1 MPNYTFQH
9 IHHEATEVQAAVDF
23 YQRVFDATADEPFE
37 RGGATWVAVHIGGV
51 QVTVTDREFS
61 GMDLG
66 RYQGLDHFAL
76 TSDNFDATMARL
88 EETDTAIW
96 AGPLQLEF
104 AVPPGACG
112 HLRLRVVSASVERPA
127 PSPPGPKGFF
137 TSAIL
142 LENA

>member
-1 MPNYTFQH
+1 MPNYSFQH

-61 GMDLG
+61 GRDLG

-76 TSDNFDATMARL
+76 TTDDFDATMARL

-96 AGPLQLEF
+96 AGPLQLENGQRIVF
-104 AVPPGACG
+104 IN
-112 HLRLRVVSASVERPA
+112 
-127 PSPPGPKGFF
+127 GPDHVK
-137 TSAIL
+137 IEL
-142 LENA
+142 MEMV

>member
-76 TSDNFDATMARL
+76 TSDDFDATMARL

-96 AGPLQLEF
+96 AGPLQLENGQRIVF
-104 AVPPGACG
+104 IN
-112 HLRLRVVSASVERPA
+112 
-127 PSPPGPKGFF
+127 GPDHVK
-137 TSAIL
+137 I
-142 LENA
+142 EIMEMV

>member
-76 TSDNFDATMARL
+76 TSDDFDATMARL

-96 AGPLQLEF
+96 AGPLQLENGQRIVF
-104 AVPPGACG
+104 IN
-112 HLRLRVVSASVERPA
+112 
-127 PSPPGPKGFF
+127 GPDHVKIEIMEM
-137 TSAIL
+137 A
-142 LENA
+142 

>member
-9 IHHEATEVQAAVDF
+9 IQHEATEVQAAVDF

-51 QVTVTDREFS
+51 QVTVTDRDFS

-76 TSDNFDATMARL
+76 TSDDFDATMARL

-96 AGPLQLEF
+96 AGPLQLEDGQRIVF
-104 AVPPGACG
+104 IN
-112 HLRLRVVSASVERPA
+112 
-127 PSPPGPKGFF
+127 GPDHVK
-137 TSAIL
+137 I
-142 LENA
+142 EIMEMV

>member
-1 MPNYTFQH
+1 MPNYAFQH

-76 TSDNFDATMARL
+76 TSDDFDATMARL

-96 AGPLQLEF
+96 AGPLQLEDGQRIVF
-104 AVPPGACG
+104 IN
-112 HLRLRVVSASVERPA
+112 
-127 PSPPGPKGFF
+127 GPDHVK
-137 TSAIL
+137 I
-142 LENA
+142 EIMEMV

>member
-96 AGPLQLEF
+96 AGPLQLEDGQRIVF
-104 AVPPGACG
+104 IN
-112 HLRLRVVSASVERPA
+112 
-127 PSPPGPKGFF
+127 GPDHVK
-137 TSAIL
+137 I
-142 LENA
+142 EIMEMV

>member
-37 RGGATWVAVHIGGV
+37 RGGATWVAVHISGV

-76 TSDNFDATMARL
+76 TSDDVDATMARL

-96 AGPLQLEF
+96 AGPLQLENGQRIVF
-104 AVPPGACG
+104 IN
-112 HLRLRVVSASVERPA
+112 
-127 PSPPGPKGFF
+127 GPDHVK
-137 TSAIL
+137 I
-142 LENA
+142 EIMEMV

>member
-1 MPNYTFQH
+1 VPNYTFQH

-76 TSDNFDATMARL
+76 TSDDFDATMARL

-96 AGPLQLEF
+96 AGPLQLENGQRIVF
-104 AVPPGACG
+104 IN
-112 HLRLRVVSASVERPA
+112 
-127 PSPPGPKGFF
+127 GPDHVK
-137 TSAIL
+137 I
-142 LENA
+142 EIMEMV

>member
-1 MPNYTFQH
+1 MPNYSFQH
-9 IHHEATEVQAAVDF
+9 IHHEATEVQPAVDF

-76 TSDNFDATMARL
+76 TSDDFDATMARL

-96 AGPLQLEF
+96 AGPLQLENGQRIVF
-104 AVPPGACG
+104 IN
-112 HLRLRVVSASVERPA
+112 
-127 PSPPGPKGFF
+127 GPDHVK
-137 TSAIL
+137 I
-142 LENA
+142 EIMEMV

>member
-76 TSDNFDATMARL
+76 TSDYFDATMPRL

-96 AGPLQLEF
+96 AGPLQLENGQRIVF
-104 AVPPGACG
+104 IN
-112 HLRLRVVSASVERPA
+112 
-127 PSPPGPKGFF
+127 GPDHVK
-137 TSAIL
+137 I
-142 LENA
+142 EIMEMV

>member
-51 QVTVTDREFS
+51 QVTVTDRDFS

-76 TSDNFDATMARL
+76 TSDDFDATMARL

-96 AGPLQLEF
+96 AGPLQLEDGQRIVF
-104 AVPPGACG
+104 IN
-112 HLRLRVVSASVERPA
+112 
-127 PSPPGPKGFF
+127 GPDHVK
-137 TSAIL
+137 I
-142 LENA
+142 EIMEMV

>member
-61 GMDLG
+61 GMDLA

-76 TSDNFDATMARL
+76 TSDDFDATMARL

-96 AGPLQLEF
+96 AGPLQLEDGQRIVF
-104 AVPPGACG
+104 IN
-112 HLRLRVVSASVERPA
+112 
-127 PSPPGPKGFF
+127 GPDHVK
-137 TSAIL
+137 I
-142 LENA
+142 EIMEMV

>member
-96 AGPLQLEF
+96 AGPLQLENGQRIVF
-104 AVPPGACG
+104 IN
-112 HLRLRVVSASVERPA
+112 
-127 PSPPGPKGFF
+127 GPDHVK
-137 TSAIL
+137 I
-142 LENA
+142 EIMEMV

>member
-1 MPNYTFQH
+1 VPNYTFQH

-76 TSDNFDATMARL
+76 TSDDFDATMARL

-96 AGPLQLEF
+96 AGPLQLEDGQRIVF
-104 AVPPGACG
+104 IN
-112 HLRLRVVSASVERPA
+112 
-127 PSPPGPKGFF
+127 GPDHVK
-137 TSAIL
+137 I
-142 LENA
+142 EIMEMV

>member
-76 TSDNFDATMARL
+76 TTDDFDATMARL
-88 EETDTAIW
+88 EETDTAVW
-96 AGPLQLEF
+96 AGPLQLENGQRIVF
-104 AVPPGACG
+104 IN
-112 HLRLRVVSASVERPA
+112 
-127 PSPPGPKGFF
+127 GPDHVK
-137 TSAIL
+137 I
-142 LENA
+142 EIMEMV

>member
-66 RYQGLDHFAL
+66 RYQGLDQRL
-76 TSDNFDATMARL
+76 TGV
-88 EETDTAIW
+88 E
-96 AGPLQLEF
+96 
-104 AVPPGACG
+104 GA
-112 HLRLRVVSASVERPA
+112 HVVRD
-127 PSPPGPKGFF
+127 
-137 TSAIL
+137 IL
-142 LENA
+142 A

>member
-1 MPNYTFQH
+1 MPNYSFQH

-76 TSDNFDATMARL
+76 TSDDFDATMARL

-96 AGPLQLEF
+96 AGPLQLEDGQRIVF
-104 AVPPGACG
+104 IN
-112 HLRLRVVSASVERPA
+112 
-127 PSPPGPKGFF
+127 GPDHVK
-137 TSAIL
+137 I
-142 LENA
+142 EIMEMV

>member
-76 TSDNFDATMARL
+76 TSDNFDAPMARL

-96 AGPLQLEF
+96 AGPLQLEDGQRIVF
-104 AVPPGACG
+104 IN
-112 HLRLRVVSASVERPA
+112 
-127 PSPPGPKGFF
+127 GPDHVK
-137 TSAIL
+137 I
-142 LENA
+142 EIMEMV

>member
-23 YQRVFDATADEPFE
+23 YQGVFDATADEPFE

-76 TSDNFDATMARL
+76 TSDDFDATMARL

-96 AGPLQLEF
+96 AGPLQLEDGQRIVF
-104 AVPPGACG
+104 IN
-112 HLRLRVVSASVERPA
+112 
-127 PSPPGPKGFF
+127 GPDHVK
-137 TSAIL
+137 I
-142 LENA
+142 EIMEMV

>member
-51 QVTVTDREFS
+51 QVTVTDRDFS

-76 TSDNFDATMARL
+76 TSDDFDATMARL

-96 AGPLQLEF
+96 AGPLQLENGQRIVF
-104 AVPPGACG
+104 IN
-112 HLRLRVVSASVERPA
+112 
-127 PSPPGPKGFF
+127 GPDHVK
-137 TSAIL
+137 I
-142 LENA
+142 EIMEMV

>member
-66 RYQGLDHFAL
+66 RSQGLAHFAL
-76 TSDNFDATMARL
+76 TSDDFDATMARL

-96 AGPLQLEF
+96 AGPLQLENGQRIVF
-104 AVPPGACG
+104 IN
-112 HLRLRVVSASVERPA
+112 
-127 PSPPGPKGFF
+127 GPDHVK
-137 TSAIL
+137 I
-142 LENA
+142 EIMEMV

>member
-1 MPNYTFQH
+1 MPNYSFQH

-51 QVTVTDREFS
+51 QVTVTDRDFS

-76 TSDNFDATMARL
+76 TSDDFDATMARL

-96 AGPLQLEF
+96 AGPLQLENGQRIVF
-104 AVPPGACG
+104 IN
-112 HLRLRVVSASVERPA
+112 
-127 PSPPGPKGFF
+127 GPDHVK
-137 TSAIL
+137 I
-142 LENA
+142 EIMEMV

>member
-76 TSDNFDATMARL
+76 TSDDFDATMARL

-96 AGPLQLEF
+96 AGPLQLEDGQRIVF
-104 AVPPGACG
+104 IN
-112 HLRLRVVSASVERPA
+112 
-127 PSPPGPKGFF
+127 GPDHVK
-137 TSAIL
+137 I
-142 LENA
+142 EIMEMV

>member
-23 YQRVFDATADEPFE
+23 YKRVFDATADEPFE

-76 TSDNFDATMARL
+76 TSDDFDATMARL

-96 AGPLQLEF
+96 AGPLQLENGQRIVF
-104 AVPPGACG
+104 IN
-112 HLRLRVVSASVERPA
+112 
-127 PSPPGPKGFF
+127 GPDHVK
-137 TSAIL
+137 I
-142 LENA
+142 EIMEMV

>member
-61 GMDLG
+61 EMDLG

-76 TSDNFDATMARL
+76 TSDDFDATMARL

-96 AGPLQLEF
+96 AGPLQLENGQRIVF
-104 AVPPGACG
+104 IN
-112 HLRLRVVSASVERPA
+112 
-127 PSPPGPKGFF
+127 GPDHVK
-137 TSAIL
+137 I
-142 LENA
+142 EIMEMV